1 MQAGIAEA
9 SIAREAA
16 AAAVAVAVTC
26 DERDI
31 PEHHPHHHPHT
42 RPQHVTPHDPPP
54 PPPPPHS
61 INPHH
66 QHHPHSH
73 HHHHQQQQQQ
83 QQQQLATAA
92 FHITRPSHSIST
104 IIAPPS
110 LHHTSVILDEDSFHV
125 SRALMLQTESFQVN
139 FFPFFNQSSIEFIN
153 SAAGFLYLVSIVAN
167 T

>member
-1 MQAGIAEA
+1 MDVQAGIAEA

-54 PPPPPHS
+54 PPHPHS

-73 HHHHQQQQQQ
+73 HHHHQQQQ

-104 IIAPPS
+104 IIAPTS

-125 SRALMLQTESFQVN
+125 SRALMLQTESFQVI
-139 FFPFFNQSSIEFIN
+139 FSLF
-153 SAAGFLYLVSIVAN
+153 
-167 T
+167 